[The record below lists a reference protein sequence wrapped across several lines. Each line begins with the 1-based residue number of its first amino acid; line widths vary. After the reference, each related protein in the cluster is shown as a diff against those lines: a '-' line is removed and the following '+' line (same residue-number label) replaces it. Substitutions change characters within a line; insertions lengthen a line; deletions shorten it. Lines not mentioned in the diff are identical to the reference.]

1 MNHSVRIWG
10 LAASLCFCAAFA
22 VAAEPYNEFLAGLR
36 NREYYDYALI
46 YLDQL
51 ATRPGL
57 PAEIK
62 QVIPYEKAV
71 TLLSSAAASRSP
83 EKQVEQLDQALAFL
97 DQFVK
102 ESPEHPQA
110 ADANTERAQIL
121 LGKARVEIVQSRSPA
136 NQGNRSEYQN
146 KARGLI
152 AKAREVFKT
161 ALDQH
166 EAAMKRYGT
175 FIDKAKDPE
184 KAEARAKS
192 EVNMIKAQ
200 LDLAQCIYEEA
211 QTHPVGDAEQKRLLN
226 DAAAAFEQ
234 MHQRYRSQVGGLY
247 ARLWQGKCFE
257 EQGDLQKALGI
268 YNELVDNPGND
279 GPMAKLKDQTLQFKL
294 ICLNTK
300 ERGDYQLVID
310 LGEEWLKKHGA
321 EARSRVGLGIR
332 WEVARAYEQ
341 LGDKRDLPKADAQ
354 RYWREARENA
364 QQVSK
369 SNSEHRDIAL
379 AFSQRLDTKLGGK
392 ERLPDKFDT
401 AFGLGR
407 QLITPIKDGKDALDA
422 AIRAKK
428 PAEDIKKLQ
437 QDLNAQLKEAAQYFE
452 IALRLANKSD
462 DQKSITQCRFSYAY
476 VCYLMRKNYE
486 AAILGEYVAKAVD
499 KDDSSV
505 GLDAAFL
512 SLAAYVQAFN
522 DVKGSNE
529 DKEPDMRFIINAANL
544 ITVKWP
550 ESDRANDARMQLGE
564 IYGKLKKPVLA
575 AEWYNKVPATDPKY
589 PYAQLAAGQSYWAA
603 CLGADRLPDAEK
615 PTPQQLDE
623 WKQLALKLLR
633 NGNEKLL
640 PTIPKEGA
648 PPNELIASKF
658 AQAQIVITL
667 GQDAEAIKLLLDDP
681 QSVIKAITVPDET
694 KRPDKGVQS
703 RLFATECYKLLLR
716 AYIGGGKLNEARDTM
731 KTLEKVAG
739 ADAGNDVTD
748 LYVGLG
754 KLLSEELDR
763 LKDAREMDR
772 FNQLMTSF
780 ETFLN
785 DLYQRKDG
793 QTFGSLSWI
802 GETYFALGEAS
813 SEDPARMAAYFEKA
827 GSAFQDLLNMGDKT
841 PGFLTPDQVAA
852 VKVRLV
858 RCHRLKKDFE
868 TAERVI
874 VEVLNERDKEPRA
887 QAEAAHVYQDWGIH
901 GGTENA
907 PKFLAAINGEPK
919 KKIWGWRLLGTKLQK
934 EIERGRTEL
943 IPQFVESRVEGVETR
958 RQLGLSQTSPE
969 KRRTEL
975 DRCEGELMATVAI
988 MRELSDDQLADLNEV
1003 YHKVLGDQG
1012 KPVVDL
1018 KVRAEVPIAT
1028 NSDSPADTKTAVT
1041 TPNATKKKGKTV
1053 VKPAPAS
1060 DLPMYIALG
1069 AIFLGGG
1076 AVVAYMFTRKT
1087 KSHKKLMPI
1096 PATDSVFAS
1105 NGPDI
1110 VIGTA
1115 PAAKPRPRPAAS
1127 SAAAATGTAATRP
1140 PGTRPANPATGT
1152 NLAAAKPK
1160 PKPKPPTTE

>member
-1 MNHSVRIWG
+1 MNHSVRG
-10 LAASLCFCAAFA
+10 LVFVASVCFCTTM
-22 VAAEPYNEFLAGLR
+22 VIGEEPYAEFLAGLR
-36 NREYYDYALI
+36 DRQYYDYALI

-51 ATRPGL
+51 AARP
-57 PAEIK
+57 EIPTELK

-83 EKQVEQLDQALAFL
+83 EKQVEQLDQALAYL

-102 ESPEHPQA
+102 ESPNHPKA

-121 LGKARVEIVQSRSPA
+121 LGKARVEIVQSRAPA
-136 NQGNRSEYQN
+136 NQGNKAEYQK
-146 KARGLI
+146 KARDLI
-152 AKAREVFKT
+152 AKAKSVFKT
-161 ALDQH
+161 AFDQH
-166 EAAMKRYGT
+166 EAAMKSFGT
-175 FIDKAKDPE
+175 FIDKAKEPE

-211 QTHPVGDAEQKRLLN
+211 QTHTAGDAEQKRLLTE
-226 DAAAAFEQ
+226 AAEAFEQ

-247 ARLWQGKCFE
+247 AHLWQGKCFE
-257 EQGDLQKALGI
+257 EQGDLPKALGI

-279 GPMAKLKDQTLQFKL
+279 GPMARLKDQTLQFKL

-300 ERGDYQLVID
+300 ERGDYQLVVD

-321 EARSRVGLGIR
+321 DARSRIGLGIR
-332 WEVARAYEQ
+332 WEVARAYEH
-341 LGDKRDLPKADAQ
+341 LGDKRDLPKPDAQ
-354 RYWREARENA
+354 RFWRESRDNA

-369 SNSEHRDIAL
+369 FNGEYRDIAMAL
-379 AFSQRLDTKLGGK
+379 SQRLDTKLGGK
-392 ERLPDKFDT
+392 ERTPDKFDT
-401 AFGLGR
+401 AYGLGR
-407 QLITPIKDGKDALDA
+407 QLVTPIKDSKDALDV

-428 PAEDIKKLQ
+428 PADELKKMQ
-437 QDLNAQLKEAAQYFE
+437 QDLNAQLKEAAGYFDL
-452 IALRLANKSD
+452 ALRLANKND
-462 DQKSITQCRFSYAY
+462 DAKSITNARFNYAY

-486 AAILGEYVAKAVD
+486 AAILGEYVAKSVSEE
-499 KDDSSV
+499 DSSV

-564 IYGKLKKPVLA
+564 IYGKLKKPVMA

-603 CLGADRLPDAEK
+603 CLGADRMPDAEK
-615 PTPQQLDE
+615 PTAEQLAE

-640 PTIPKEGA
+640 PTLPKEGA
-648 PPNELIASKF
+648 APGELIASKF
-658 AQAQIVITL
+658 AQSQIVITL

-694 KRPDKGVQS
+694 MRPEKGVQS

-716 AYIGGGKLNEARDTM
+716 AYIGAGKLNEARDTM

-739 ADAGNDVTD
+739 AEAGADVTD

-763 LKDAREMDR
+763 LKEAKEMDR

-802 GETYFALGEAS
+802 GETYFALGEATA
-813 SEDPARMAAYFEKA
+813 EDPVRMAGYFEKA
-827 GSAFQDLLNMGDKT
+827 GVSFQDLLNMGDKT

-858 RCHRLKKDFE
+858 RCHRLKRDFE
-868 TAERVI
+868 TAERLI
-874 VEVLNERDKEPRA
+874 VEVLNEREKEPRA
-887 QAEAAHVYQDWGIH
+887 QAEAAHVYEDWGIH
-901 GGTENA
+901 GGTENT
-907 PKFLAAINGEPK
+907 PKLLVAITGDQK
-919 KKIWGWRLLGTKLQK
+919 KKVWGWRLLGTKLQK
-934 EIERGRTEL
+934 EIERGRAEL
-943 IPQFVESRVEGVETR
+943 IPQFVESRVESAETR
-958 RQLGLSQTSPE
+958 RQYGLTQTSPE
-969 KRRTEL
+969 KRRTEF
-975 DRCEGELMATVAI
+975 DRAESELMATVAV
-988 MRELSDDQLADLNEV
+988 MRELSDDQLADMNEV
-1003 YHKVLGDQG
+1003 YHRILQDQG

-1018 KVRAEVPIAT
+1018 KVRSEVPIAT
-1028 NSDSPADTKTAVT
+1028 NSESPADKKTADADKPKVTKTKAKV
-1041 TPNATKKKGKTV
+1041 AA
-1053 VKPAPAS
+1053 KPAPAS
-1060 DLPMYIALG
+1060 SMPIYLG
-1069 AIFLGGG
+1069 LGVILLGGG
-1076 AVVAYMFTRKT
+1076 ALVAYMFTRKT
-1087 KSHKKLMPI
+1087 KSHKRLMPI
-1096 PATDSVFAS
+1096 PAKDSLFAS
-1105 NGPDI
+1105 NSPDI
-1110 VIGTA
+1110 LIATA
-1115 PAAKPRPRPAAS
+1115 PAAPKPRPRPAATGAAP
-1127 SAAAATGTAATRP
+1127 SAGTATA
-1140 PGTRPANPATGT
+1140 RPAGTKPAAPG
-1152 NLAAAKPK
+1152 APAAKPAAPK
-1160 PKPKPPTTE
+1160 PKPKPPAP